1 MPDTAERGNRIMA
14 IFHFTV
20 KIVGRS
26 KGKSVISASA
36 YLNGDVM
43 KNEETGRISY
53 YTSKKEV
60 VYTSLMMCE
69 NAPPEWLHVPEENI
83 KRFQQSIRY
92 KRADDKDAALEKF
105 KITFQKQRLWNEVLK
120 IEKNADAQLGRS
132 FEFSLPKEWSRQEQ
146 IDYTTEYIQKTFVD
160 KGMCVDWSIHDKG
173 DGNPHVHLL
182 VTMRPFNLDH
192 SWGSKEVKDWDFVRD
207 TDGNIVVDE
216 SHPDWWQDKKNPDRH
231 GIRIP
236 VLDENGVQKVG
247 ARNRKQWKRVL
258 TDATGWNNPKN
269 CELWRS
275 EWAGMCNRHLSI
287 DNLIDHRSYERQGK
301 LKVPTIHEGA
311 DARKIEEKYLTG
323 QIRKGSWK
331 VEENQMIKKQNALLK
346 KVIATFGKVSG
357 ALSMWREW
365 LNDIRRKQRSNS
377 HDGSNDY
384 TDRGTAEYH
393 GRDASGNTGKGREAD
408 VLSGEGRTIAAIRER
423 IIRTASNL
431 AGYRRTVDT
440 SGRKDRPDTEAYRRK
455 SAMAGIGTEIKQREP
470 AIAETEQRITELE
483 QQLEKGRSIDERI
496 KKLKERRS
504 TGRVASA
511 DRADAGRTRP
521 ERPDYQ
527 GTESAARR
535 IADLEREVKQREQNR
550 EHSSLKERLE
560 ENQMIKKQNA
570 LLQKVITTFGKVSGA
585 LSIWKEWL
593 NDIRRKQRSNSHD
606 GSNDYTD
613 RGTTEYHGRDASGDT
628 GKGREADV
636 LSGAGRTIAAIRERI
651 IRAAS
656 NLAGYRR
663 TADASGRKGRPDTA
677 TYRRESAMAGIST
690 EIKQREPAIA
700 ETEQRIADIEQQI
713 EKARDIDDRI
723 RKLKERRSTGRI
735 ATADGAD
742 AGRTRPERPDYRG
755 TESAARRIADLER
768 EVKQREQS
776 REHSSLK
783 ERLEE
788 NKRIIA
794 EREKENAHRPSH
806 DRGMSR

>member
-1 MPDTAERGNRIMA
+1 MA

-92 KRADDKDAALEKF
+92 KRADDKEAALEKF

-160 KGMCVDWSIHDKG
+160 KGMCADWSIHDKRATS
-173 DGNPHVHLL
+173 DKSAVGNPHVHLL
-182 VTMRPFNLDH
+182 VTMRPFNPDH
-192 SWGSKEVKDWDFVRD
+192 SWGNKEVKDWDFVRD

-275 EWAGMCNRHLSI
+275 EWARMCNRHLSI
-287 DNLIDHRSYERQGK
+287 DNQIDHRSYERQGK

-331 VEENQMIKKQNALLK
+331 VEENQMIKKQNALLQ
-346 KVIATFGKVSG
+346 KVIETFGKVSG

-384 TDRGTAEYH
+384 TDR
-393 GRDASGNTGKGREAD
+393 
-408 VLSGEGRTIAAIRER
+408 
-423 IIRTASNL
+423 RTA
-431 AGYRRTVDT
+431 
-440 SGRKDRPDTEAYRRK
+440 
-455 SAMAGIGTEIKQREP
+455 
-470 AIAETEQRITELE
+470 
-483 QQLEKGRSIDERI
+483 
-496 KKLKERRS
+496 
-504 TGRVASA
+504 
-511 DRADAGRTRP
+511 
-521 ERPDYQ
+521 
-527 GTESAARR
+527 
-535 IADLEREVKQREQNR
+535 
-550 EHSSLKERLE
+550 
-560 ENQMIKKQNA
+560 
-570 LLQKVITTFGKVSGA
+570 
-585 LSIWKEWL
+585 
-593 NDIRRKQRSNSHD
+593 
-606 GSNDYTD
+606 
-613 RGTTEYHGRDASGDT
+613 EYHGRDASGDT

-663 TADASGRKGRPDTA
+663 TADASGRKDRPDTA
-677 TYRRESAMAGIST
+677 THRRESAMAGIGT
-690 EIKQREPAIA
+690 EIKQREPIIA

-723 RKLKERRSTGRI
+723 RKLKERRPTGRI
-735 ATADGAD
+735 ATADRAD
-742 AGRTRPERPDYRG
+742 AGRTRPERPDYQG

-788 NKRIIA
+788 NKRIVA
-794 EREKENAHRPSH
+794 ERERENARCRNH

>member
-192 SWGSKEVKDWDFVRD
+192 SWGSKEVKDWDFARD

-287 DNLIDHRSYERQGK
+287 DNQIDHRSYERQGK
-301 LKVPTIHEGA
+301 LKIPTIHEGA

-323 QIRKGSWK
+323 QIWNGSWK
-331 VEENQMIKKQNALLK
+331 VEENQMIKKQNALLQ
-346 KVIATFGKVSG
+346 KVITTFGKVSG
-357 ALSMWREW
+357 ALSIWKEW

-408 VLSGEGRTIAAIRER
+408 VLSGAGRTIAAIRER

-521 ERPDYQ
+521 ERQ
-527 GTESAARR
+527 GKLKVPMIHEGADARKIDEKYLTGQIR
-535 IADLEREVKQREQNR
+535 KGSWKV
-550 EHSSLKERLE
+550 E
-560 ENQMIKKQNA
+560 ENRMIKKQNA
-570 LLQKVITTFGKVSGA
+570 LLQKVIATFGKVSGA
-585 LSIWKEWL
+585 LSMWRECL

-690 EIKQREPAIA
+690 EIKQREPIIT
-700 ETEQRIADIEQQI
+700 ETEQRITDIEQQI

-723 RKLKERRSTGRI
+723 RKLKERRSTGR
-735 ATADGAD
+735 TANADRAD
-742 AGRTRPERPDYRG
+742 AGRTRPERPDYR
-755 TESAARRIADLER
+755 EIENADRRIADLER

-794 EREKENAHRPSH
+794 ERERENARCRNH

>member
-1 MPDTAERGNRIMA
+1 MA

-60 VYTSLMMCE
+60 VYTSLVMCE

-92 KRADDKDAALEKF
+92 KRADDKEAALEKF

-120 IEKNADAQLGRS
+120 IEKNSDAQLGRS

-160 KGMCVDWSIHDKG
+160 KGMCADWSIHDKRATS
-173 DGNPHVHLL
+173 DKSAVGNPHVHLL
-182 VTMRPFNLDH
+182 VTMRPFNPDH

-258 TDATGWNNPKN
+258 SDATGWNNPKN

-275 EWAGMCNRHLSI
+275 EWARMCNRHLSI
-287 DNLIDHRSYERQGK
+287 DNQIDHRSYERQGK

-331 VEENQMIKKQNALLK
+331 VEENQMIKKQNALLQ
-346 KVIATFGKVSG
+346 KVIETFGKVSG

-384 TDRGTAEYH
+384 TDR
-393 GRDASGNTGKGREAD
+393 
-408 VLSGEGRTIAAIRER
+408 
-423 IIRTASNL
+423 RTA
-431 AGYRRTVDT
+431 
-440 SGRKDRPDTEAYRRK
+440 
-455 SAMAGIGTEIKQREP
+455 
-470 AIAETEQRITELE
+470 
-483 QQLEKGRSIDERI
+483 
-496 KKLKERRS
+496 
-504 TGRVASA
+504 
-511 DRADAGRTRP
+511 
-521 ERPDYQ
+521 
-527 GTESAARR
+527 
-535 IADLEREVKQREQNR
+535 
-550 EHSSLKERLE
+550 
-560 ENQMIKKQNA
+560 
-570 LLQKVITTFGKVSGA
+570 
-585 LSIWKEWL
+585 
-593 NDIRRKQRSNSHD
+593 
-606 GSNDYTD
+606 
-613 RGTTEYHGRDASGDT
+613 EYHGRDASGDT

-663 TADASGRKGRPDTA
+663 TADASGRKDRPDTA
-677 TYRRESAMAGIST
+677 THRRESAMAGIGT
-690 EIKQREPAIA
+690 EIKQREPIIA

-723 RKLKERRSTGRI
+723 RKLKERRPTGRI
-735 ATADGAD
+735 ATADRAD
-742 AGRTRPERPDYRG
+742 AGRTRPERPDYQG

-783 ERLEE
+783 EQLEE
-788 NKRIIA
+788 NKRIVA
-794 EREKENAHRPSH
+794 ERERENARCRNH

>member
-1 MPDTAERGNRIMA
+1 MA

-160 KGMCVDWSIHDKG
+160 EGMCADWSIHDKG

-182 VTMRPFNLDH
+182 VTMRPFNPDH

-275 EWAGMCNRHLSI
+275 EWAKMCNRHLSI

-331 VEENQMIKKQNALLK
+331 VEENQMIKKQNALLQ
-346 KVIATFGKVSG
+346 KVIVTFGKVSG

-393 GRDASGNTGKGREAD
+393 GRDASGDTGKGREAD
-408 VLSGEGRTIAAIRER
+408 VLSGAGRTIAAIRER
-423 IIRTASNL
+423 IVRAATNL
-431 AGYRRTVDT
+431 TGYRRTVDA
-440 SGRKDRPDTEAYRRK
+440 SGRKDRPDTETHRRK

-483 QQLEKGRSIDERI
+483 QQLEKGRLIDERI

-560 ENQMIKKQNA
+560 EN
-570 LLQKVITTFGKVSGA
+570 
-585 LSIWKEWL
+585 
-593 NDIRRKQRSNSHD
+593 
-606 GSNDYTD
+606 
-613 RGTTEYHGRDASGDT
+613 
-628 GKGREADV
+628 
-636 LSGAGRTIAAIRERI
+636 
-651 IRAAS
+651 
-656 NLAGYRR
+656 
-663 TADASGRKGRPDTA
+663 
-677 TYRRESAMAGIST
+677 
-690 EIKQREPAIA
+690 
-700 ETEQRIADIEQQI
+700 
-713 EKARDIDDRI
+713 
-723 RKLKERRSTGRI
+723 
-735 ATADGAD
+735 
-742 AGRTRPERPDYRG
+742 
-755 TESAARRIADLER
+755 
-768 EVKQREQS
+768 
-776 REHSSLK
+776 
-783 ERLEE
+783 
-788 NKRIIA
+788 KRIVA
-794 EREKENAHRPSH
+794 ERERENTHNGVTFCSGSYGTNLENDLPDMIRSLKGRIHFAHVRNLKFNSPTDFEEAAHLSSDGTFDMYEIMKALYDIGFDGPIRPDH
-806 DRGMSR
+806 GRMIWGEVAMPGYGLYDRALGATYLNGLWEAIEKGETRHAVK